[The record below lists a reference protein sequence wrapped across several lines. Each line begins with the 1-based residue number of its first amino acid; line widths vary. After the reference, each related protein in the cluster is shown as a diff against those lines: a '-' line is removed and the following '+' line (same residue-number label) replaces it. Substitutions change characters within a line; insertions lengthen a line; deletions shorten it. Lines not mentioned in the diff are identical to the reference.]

1 MSDFQMPAQI
11 VLRVSTKTDL
21 PISLEQARTRH
32 LRYLEHGPHIYTS
45 QDGEQPGDQQIIH
58 SLSLNQE
65 DLDFL
70 YRRAV
75 QGIRLHFCKEESGFL
90 NIIAVPIGEDG
101 HLDIDVDE
109 ETRVRPII
117 NTLEP
122 CPSLCAPLFS
132 ETGMN
137 CWEQDGVAY
146 WMDPNA
152 EQDGKVWFRRGLEGE
167 MIYTD
172 RPVSA
177 PTF

>member
-1 MSDFQMPAQI
+1 MSNSPMPAQI
-11 VLRVSTKTDL
+11 VLRLSAETEL
-21 PISLEQARTRH
+21 PISLIQARTRH

-45 QDGEQPGDQQIIH
+45 MGGEQPEDQQIIH

-70 YRRAV
+70 YKRAA

-90 NIIAVPIGEDG
+90 NIIAVPIGNDG
-101 HLDIDVDE
+101 HLDIDIDQD
-109 ETRVRPII
+109 TRIRPII

-137 CWEQDGVAY
+137 CWEQDGVCY
-146 WMDPNA
+146 WMDPNNP
-152 EQDGKVWFRRGLEGE
+152 QDGKVWFYRGLDGE
-167 MIYTD
+167 KIYTD
-172 RPVSA
+172 RPDSA
-177 PTF
+177 PSF